1 MEVTAELV
9 YDAPSEP
16 AVDRAFA
23 RWPSQKLLLRI
34 NFWHFLAAQI
44 TPADIV
50 ADRTN
55 LSSAT
60 NLVKNKKTS
69 YQQKAEIRE
78 V

>member
-44 TPADIV
+44 TPADI
-50 ADRTN
+50 RSN
-55 LSSAT
+55 PNRLSSAT
-60 NLVKNKKTS
+60 NLVKKRKAAAATKK
-69 YQQKAEIRE
+69 
-78 V
+78 